1 MRQHLLMI
9 EDDARL
15 ASMVAEITDCP

>member
-1 MRQHLLMI
+1 MQQQLLMI

-15 ASMVAEITDCP
+15 ASMVSEYLRQ